1 MKALRTVVLF
11 SILALGMFSVS
22 AGSASAAVVHE
33 QEGTFAAD
41 GFSFVEVDN
50 SAGPSS
56 GMLYI
61 SEFNLSGF
69 VSRVFQADPAGTPTG
84 VELDGSETP
93 AGSFGFFTF
102 GSSGPVLA
110 SGAAVDSSAGS
121 NAGYIYVPDIAN
133 GVVDL
138 FDETGKYVCQI
149 TGQATPSATE
159 CAGAV
164 GSATPSGDLQ
174 PLSVAVNPVNGELAV
189 GSGTGVVYRFNETG
203 EYIGQISDSHITSP
217 FSLAFDSTGNMYLVN
232 GGIFAAGTVVKFDS
246 AGSFQE
252 ELPPEAKGV
261 GIDLGI
267 DHVYLAAS
275 FPEAQIEEF
284 DSSGNRISTF
294 GGSARSVDSN
304 RGSNQVYVIDE
315 ASAQG
320 QIWSGPIV
328 IPDVV
333 TDPATGVGE
342 TTATLNGK
350 VAPDLANGGTD
361 VAACR
366 FEYGETA
373 AYGQVIP
380 CSPAAP
386 YSAATA
392 VSASASDLTPSAT
405 YHYRV
410 VAEDTEGHVARGAD
424 LTFVTS
430 GPPSIVDQFAISR
443 TRTATV
449 KALIDPYG
457 YATTC
462 EVEYVDEAAFAQGGY
477 TSAATAP
484 CAESLPAAFGPQP
497 VSAALTGLNIGT
509 VYHFRFVAKN
519 QSGTVTGPDTT
530 FSTFGIESFSIEL
543 RDDKGGPFTQAGGHP
558 YEMKV
563 DIRFTTTEPETT
575 RNPKSVSANLRDVK
589 VQLPPGLIGNPT
601 ATPRCPA
608 ADVKDSRCSGAT
620 QVGFAS
626 VASARGGGEYGPVY
640 NVLPP
645 RGVAAQLSARFNSF
659 GIARVDAGVR
669 TGSDYGVDAD
679 SLSITT
685 LEGVEHIEMSLWGVP
700 ADDRHSDE
708 RWCEG
713 EGAAPPCPI
722 DIPLRPF
729 LTTPTSCLG
738 PLQTVLSVNS
748 WQDPELF
755 DTAESTLPGMT
766 GCDRLQFRPTLQ
778 IQPDTQVSDSPTGL
792 HVDLH
797 VPQNQNPIGL
807 AEANLKDAVV
817 RLPAGVVLN
826 PAGANG
832 LVGCS
837 PEQVDLHGPGP
848 AACPDASKVGT
859 ARIHTPLLD
868 HPVEGAVY
876 VAQQGNAGAARGA
889 NPFGSLLAIY
899 IAIHDPES
907 GVVVKLAGQVAVD
920 PQTGQLTTTF
930 RENPQLPFEHFE
942 LDFFSGQNAALS
954 SPITCGSFT
963 STSDLTPWTSPA
975 GADAH
980 PQSSFEMNAGPGRS
994 CVSSEAEQP
1003 HAPSFAAGTVSPLA
1017 GAYSPLVL
1025 NVSRAD
1031 GTQRFSRI
1039 DATLPKGVLGKLKG
1053 IPYCSEAGIAQAQG
1067 RSGPGGGSL
1076 EQANPSCPSASQLGS
1091 VKVGAGTG
1099 SNPLVVDGRAYL
1111 AGPYKGAPLS
1121 LVIVTPAVAGPFDLG
1136 AVVVRTALYLDP
1148 EKVQI
1153 EAKSD
1158 PLPTMLEG
1166 IPLNVRRIA
1175 LQLDRPNF
1183 TLNPT
1188 SCDPMAV
1195 TGQLVSTSGA
1205 AAALSDRF
1213 QVGGCG
1219 GLRFAP
1225 KLALRVLGKT
1235 GRNAKPRLRAVL
1247 TARPGDANIARAQ
1260 VNLPHSQFL
1269 EQAHIRTVCTRVQFA
1284 AGIVPGEKCPTGS
1297 IYGKAKAWTPLLDG
1311 RLEGPVFL
1319 RSSSNPL
1326 PDLVATLNG
1335 QVNIVLA
1342 GRIDTGRND
1351 GLRNTFEVVPDAPV
1365 SKFVLEMRGGKRGLL
1380 VNSENLCA
1388 PGADTRAIVR
1398 FTGQNGKVHQQK
1410 PKVKNGCAKKRPAKK
1425 R

>member
-1 MKALRTVVLF
+1 MRGIMPAIGIFAAVLLATLGIC
-11 SILALGMFSVS
+11 SPALG
-22 AGSASAAVVHE
+22 AVLHE
-33 QEGTFAAD
+33 QEGSFPLS
-41 GFSFVEVDN
+41 GFSFLEVDN
-50 SAGPSS
+50 SSGPDS
-56 GMLYI
+56 GKLYI
-61 SEFNLSGF
+61 GEFNLEGF
-69 VSRVFQADPAGTPTG
+69 SSRVYQADSTGIPTG

-93 AGSFGFFTF
+93 AGSFGFFSF
-102 GSSGPVLA
+102 ASFRLA
-110 SGAAVDSSAGS
+110 SGPAVDSSGGA
-121 NAGYIYVPDIAN
+121 NAGYIHVPDILN

-138 FDETGKYVCQI
+138 FNGAGEYVCQI
-149 TGQATPSATE
+149 TGQAAPSASE
-159 CAGAV
+159 CAGGV
-164 GSATPSGDLQ
+164 GSATPSGTLQ
-174 PLSVAVNPVNGELAV
+174 PLSIAVSPVDGRLAV
-189 GSGTGVVYRFNETG
+189 GDVGGVVYLFNEAG
-203 EYIGQISDSHITSP
+203 EYLGQISDPHIVSP
-217 FSLAFDSTGNMYLVN
+217 QSLAFDSTGALYVVNASMPNPEGGTALKFGAAGGFEYELASAAVAVGVDLTNDHPYLVQ
-232 GGIFAAGTVVKFDS
+232 FT
-246 AGSFQE
+246 
-252 ELPPEAKGV
+252 PEG
-261 GIDLGI
+261 
-267 DHVYLAAS
+267 HV
-275 FPEAQIEEF
+275 EEF
-284 DSSGNRISTF
+284 DSSGDLISTF
-294 GGSARSVDSN
+294 GGQSQSIDVN
-304 RGSNQVYVIDE
+304 RDTQQVYVSSSD
-315 ASAQG
+315 QG
-320 QIWSGPIV
+320 QIWSAPIV
-328 IPDVV
+328 VPDV
-333 TDPATGVGE
+333 TTGPATQVGE
-342 TTATLNGK
+342 VSAILNGEA
-350 VAPDLANGGTD
+350 APDLANGGDD
-361 VAACR
+361 VAECE
-366 FEYGETA
+366 FEYGVTE
-373 AYGQVIP
+373 AYGQTIS
-380 CSPAAP
+380 CSPAPP
-386 YSAATA
+386 YSTATL
-392 VSASASDLTPSAT
+392 VSSGITSLTPGTT
-405 YHYRV
+405 YHYRLTV
-410 VAEDTEGHVARGAD
+410 EDTKGISAHGLDR
-424 LTFVTS
+424 TFTTF
-430 GPPSIVDQFAISR
+430 GPPGITGEFAIAR
-443 TRTATV
+443 TRSATV
-449 KALIDPYG
+449 KADIDPFG

-462 EVEYVDEAAFAQGGY
+462 EVHYVDDASFQVGGY
-477 TSAATAP
+477 AGASSVPCVEALAAGFGAQSASAVLGGLQVGTLYHYRFIGRNEGGTSVGADA
-484 CAESLPAAFGPQP
+484 
-497 VSAALTGLNIGT
+497 
-509 VYHFRFVAKN
+509 
-519 QSGTVTGPDTT
+519 T
-530 FSTFGIESFSIEL
+530 FSTFGIDSFSLEVL
-543 RDDKGGPFTQAGGHP
+543 DDQGAPYTQAGGHP
-558 YEMKV
+558 YEIKV
-563 DIRFTTTEPETT
+563 ILELTTTEPLTT
-575 RNPKSVSANLRDVK
+575 RNPKSVPANLKTVV

-601 ATPRCPA
+601 ATARCPS
-608 ADVKDSRCSGAT
+608 ADVKPKKCPGAT
-620 QVGFAS
+620 QVGFAT
-626 VASARGGGEYGPVY
+626 VTAARGASEYGPVY
-640 NVLPP
+640 NVSPP
-645 RGVAAQLSARFNSF
+645 QGIAAQLAARFNAF
-659 GIARVDAGVR
+659 GMARINAGVR
-669 TGSDYGVDAD
+669 SGSDYGVTSD
-679 SLSITT
+679 SLFVTAD
-685 LEGVEHIEMSLWGVP
+685 EGVERVELSLWGVP
-700 ADDRHSDE
+700 ADEKHLFERFCADE
-708 RWCEG
+708 SG
-713 EGAAPPCPI
+713 PGCPSNA
-722 DIPLRPF
+722 PLRPF

-738 PLQTVLSVNS
+738 PLQTLVSVDA
-748 WQDPELF
+748 WQDPGIF
-755 DTAESTLPGMT
+755 DAATSTLPGMT

-792 HVDLH
+792 HVDLR
-797 VPQNQNPIGL
+797 VPQNQNPVGL

-817 RLPAGVVLN
+817 KLPAGVVLN
-826 PAGANG
+826 PAGAKG
-832 LVGCS
+832 LTGCS

-859 ARIHTPLLD
+859 AKIHTPLLD

-876 VAQQGNAGAARGA
+876 VAQQGNYGAARGA

-899 IAIHDPES
+899 IALHDPES

-980 PQSSFEMNAGPGRS
+980 PQSSFEMNAGPGRG

-1003 HAPSFAAGTVSPLA
+1003 HAPSFEAGTVSPLA
-1017 GAYSPLVL
+1017 AAYSPLVL

-1053 IPYCSEAGIAQAQG
+1053 IPYCSEADIAQA
-1067 RSGPGGGSL
+1067 RARNGPGDGSL

-1136 AVVVRTALYLDP
+1136 AVVVRTALDLDP

-1205 AAALSDRF
+1205 AAPLSDRF

-1247 TARPGDANIARAQ
+1247 TARPGEANIARAQ

-1269 EQAHIRTVCTRVQFA
+1269 EQAHIRTVCTRVEFA
-1284 AGIVPGEKCPTGS
+1284 AGSVPGEKCPAGS

-1319 RSSSNPL
+1319 RSSSNTL

-1342 GRIDTGRND
+1342 GRIDTGRNK

-1398 FTGQNGKVHQQK
+1398 FTGQNGKVHQLK
-1410 PKVKNGCAKKRPAKK
+1410 PKVKNGCARKRPPKKR
-1425 R
+1425 